1 MEYLFNLEEDPQEVN
16 NLAGDEEQV
25 LPWRTQL
32 LEILEA
38 RKDSAVDD
46 GNLVPTRYK
55 PTPEAELRADG
66 SVWEKTL
73 LIEARS
79 VVAGLR

>member
-1 MEYLFNLEEDPQEVN
+1 MWFRMGDMEYLFNLEEDPQELN

-38 RKDSAVDD
+38 RKDSAVED

-55 PTPEAELRADG
+55 PTPEAELRAMDRFG
-66 SVWEKTL
+66 
-73 LIEARS
+73 R
-79 VVAGLR
+79 RPY